1 MKNKLITEY
10 TDEELISN
18 EKKLKIMT
26 ILMMCLLVM
35 LFAVLLILTIKKG
48 FNPLLIVPLAL
59 FPLLVINFV
68 NLSNLKKE
76 KKRRKLE

>member
-26 ILMMCLLVM
+26 ILMICLLAM
-35 LFAVLLILTIKKG
+35 LFTVLLILTIKKG
-48 FNPLLIVPLAL
+48 FSPLLIVPIAL

-68 NLSNLKKE
+68 NLNNLKKE
-76 KKRRKLE
+76 KKRRNLE

>member
-18 EKKLKIMT
+18 EKKIKGMAITMT
-26 ILMMCLLVM
+26 FLLV
-35 LFAVLLILTIKKG
+35 VLLIVLIILTIKKG
-48 FNPLLIVPLAL
+48 FSPLLIVPIAL

>member
-10 TDEELISN
+10 TDEELMNN

-26 ILMMCLLVM
+26 ILMICLLVM
-35 LFAVLLILTIKKG
+35 LFAVLLILTVKKG
-48 FNPLLIVPLAL
+48 FSPLLIVPIAL

-68 NLSNLKKE
+68 NLNNLKKE
-76 KKRRKLE
+76 KKRRNLE